1 MNRGRKAGLLR
12 SLAIVSL
19 LYRQPTSKMI
29 ISVSENHA
37 EFY

>member
-1 MNRGRKAGLLR
+1 MGGEEADLLR
-12 SLAIVSL
+12 SPPIVSL

-29 ISVSENHA
+29 NSASENHA